1 MQMKG
6 LRDATIFFS
15 LISTIVYHFPL
26 LCWCALVISANLY
39 TICSHN
45 MVNTPFCKLKYL
57 VA

>member
-1 MQMKG
+1 MKG

-26 LCWCALVISANLY
+26 LCWCALVISADLY

-45 MVNTPFCKLKYL
+45 LVNTPFCKLKYL

>member
-26 LCWCALVISANLY
+26 LCWCALVISADLY

-45 MVNTPFCKLKYL
+45 LVNTPFCKLKYL

>member
-1 MQMKG
+1 MKG